1 LTLRSSGMR
10 RPEPKT
16 FSRGPMPRCDLERAV
31 GAFCG
36 RSPRAARC
44 SLGCWPA
51 GPGLGAGCGLGR
63 VVCVCIMASLL
74 AGAEPGPNDVEVRL
88 VDDCESKSGSW

>member
-1 LTLRSSGMR
+1 
-10 RPEPKT
+10 
-16 FSRGPMPRCDLERAV
+16 MPRRDLERAV

-36 RSPRAARC
+36 RSPPFC
-44 SLGCWPA
+44 PFL
-51 GPGLGAGCGLGR
+51 PGVRQGFGCGLGR